1 MQNNRKLSRRF
12 AALVTVLMVVAVSS
26 VPAAAAGTV
35 GLLGLKQVVLADVL
49 PVIADVLG
57 AILAVAG
64 VIIGVVKIAEAKMDS
79 NDAAKD
85 AGVRSI
91 VWGVGGGAALAILVN
106 LFI

>member
-1 MQNNRKLSRRF
+1 MKNNRKLSRRF
-12 AALVTVLMVVAVSS
+12 AALVTVLLVVAVSS
-26 VPAAAAGTV
+26 LSAAAAGTT
-35 GLLGLKQVVLADVL
+35 GALGIKQATLTDVL

-57 AILAVAG
+57 TILAVAG
-64 VIIGVVKIAEAKMDS
+64 VINGVVKIAEAKMDS